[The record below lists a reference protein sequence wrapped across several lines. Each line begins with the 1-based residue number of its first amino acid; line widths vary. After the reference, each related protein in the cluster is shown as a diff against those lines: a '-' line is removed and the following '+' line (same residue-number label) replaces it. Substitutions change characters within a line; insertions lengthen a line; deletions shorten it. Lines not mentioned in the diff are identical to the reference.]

1 LRDNANFR
9 DDAYGGPVANRIRLL
24 REVAEAVCDTIG
36 AEHTGV
42 RLSPNGDTQGVND
55 SDPETLFSAAAAA
68 LSGVGIAYLELRE
81 PGFEGSF
88 GRADRPPVAPAIRA
102 TFKGP
107 LILNSDYDGARGQQA
122 LDSGVADAIAFGR
135 TFIAN
140 PDLPRRL
147 AEHIELAKD
156 DAATWY
162 SQGPHGYTDYPTA
175 G

>member
-1 LRDNANFR
+1 
-9 DDAYGGPVANRIRLL
+9 
-24 REVAEAVCDTIG
+24 
-36 AEHTGV
+36 
-42 RLSPNGDTQGVND
+42 
-55 SDPETLFSAAAAA
+55 
-68 LSGVGIAYLELRE
+68 
-81 PGFEGSF
+81 
-88 GRADRPPVAPAIRA
+88 
-102 TFKGP
+102 